1 MQSSL
6 AMPPVSSLQSGS
18 WMGEEVPP
26 GCYYLLSIGH
36 LQHKPAENVDVHQ
49 VRKPPIV
56 TLNDSLASQHDL
68 SKLFCLLLLGV
79 YMMRAMAA
87 ASSAMRYL
95 CKRALSV
102 VKRNHTRIILG
113 IFV

>member
-1 MQSSL
+1 
-6 AMPPVSSLQSGS
+6 
-18 WMGEEVPP
+18 MGEEVPP
-26 GCYYLLSIGH
+26 GSYYLLNIGH

-49 VRKPPIV
+49 LRKPPIV

-68 SKLFCLLLLGV
+68 SNLFCLLVLEV
-79 YMMRAMAA
+79 YTMRDMAA

-102 VKRNHTRIILG
+102 VKRNHTKIILG